1 MTPEYK
7 ARRAA
12 RRAARKAE
20 RKAAKAHPGVPL
32 HGRGGEVIGYGY
44 DEASGKAAMAAG
56 VPIIRTDES
65 EDRLHIA
72 SEAAFVILSGL
83 RQGWTPVKVAWL
95 SALSN
100 EPVGLTVIGPGGGHE
115 DYTGILVRYEQGTN
129 GLRIVK
135 VPEIVQGQLGG
146 DVAFFGDPKFG
157 MLDFGEADRP
167 EIFSLVAK
175 LLAVREA
182 DANIAV

>member
-1 MTPEYK
+1 MKDEYK
-7 ARRAA
+7 LR
-12 RRAARKAE
+12 RKA
-20 RKAAKAHPGVPL
+20 R
-32 HGRGGEVIGYGY
+32 
-44 DEASGKAAMAAG
+44 MAAHKATRKVLG
-56 VPIIRTDES
+56 RQVIHDIPGLGQMVGYRSLEEVPPGTPVFRSDES
-65 EDRLHIA
+65 EDRVRIA
-72 SEAAFVILSGL
+72 TQAAFVILSGL

-100 EPVGLTVIGPGGGHE
+100 EPTGLTVIGPGGSLE
-115 DYTGILVRYEQGTN
+115 SYTGILVRYEEGTN

-135 VPEIVQGQLGG
+135 VPEITQGQLGG

-157 MLDFGEADRP
+157 MLDFDETDRA

-182 DANIAV
+182 DANIAF